1 MEVKKS
7 PKVNLE
13 RSIGLSFLMG
23 LVLALS
29 IVFVALEWQGM
40 RKREQLA
47 QTALQHGDIE
57 DAMFVPDNQA
67 EPEPPAQQE
76 TPREAVEV
84 AMPEEFTVVDN
95 TKEVTKVTLVSVDD
109 PNKQLPPPRP
119 VTPEP
124 PAKVEEV
131 VDEIFEIVEVQ
142 PVPPTGDVQSLLKWI
157 SKQLEYPERALDMGI
172 QGKVIVQFVVEKDGS
187 VSNAKVVR
195 PVDPMLDKEALR
207 VVNKM
212 GKWTP
217 GKQQGEAVRSYY
229 TLPIQFKIQ

>member
-76 TPREAVEV
+76 TPQEAVEV
-84 AMPEEFTVVDN
+84 ALPEEFTVVGN
-95 TKEVTKVTLVSVDD
+95 ETVVTKVPFVSPDD

-172 QGKVIVQFVVEKDGS
+172 QGKVIIQFVVEKDGS